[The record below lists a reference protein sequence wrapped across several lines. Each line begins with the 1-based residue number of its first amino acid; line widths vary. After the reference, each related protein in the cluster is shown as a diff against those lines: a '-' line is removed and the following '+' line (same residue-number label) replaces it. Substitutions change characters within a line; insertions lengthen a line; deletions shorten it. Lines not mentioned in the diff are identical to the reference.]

1 MRKFF
6 GALAVVSVLAVSMPV
21 QAAPQSDDGG
31 FGIIHQILAKLRNCV
46 VRVLDEV
53 GTPKP

>member
-6 GALAVVSVLAVSMPV
+6 GALAVVSVLAISIPV
-21 QAAPQSDDGG
+21 QAAPQSADGG
-31 FGIIHQILAKLRNCV
+31 TGIIHQILAKLRNCV